1 MNDKNLLQ
9 IIRDRIDA
17 SPGQKI
23 TFAEYMELVLYH
35 PEHGYYSSGKI
46 EIGAE
51 GDFFTS
57 SSLGADFGELLAE
70 QLWEMWQKM
79 DCPIP
84 FMLVEMGAG
93 QGRLAVDILNYLQ
106 QQHSDFLSAIEYI
119 IVEKSER
126 LIEKQKEI
134 LFEFSDRVKIFW
146 KTWQEIPENSL
157 IGCLFSNELV
167 DAFPV
172 HQVAIEAGQLKEIY
186 ISLSDYTTTSQTKQ
200 DKDPSDRGEGI
211 IEIID
216 EISTPRIKEYFQL
229 VGIDVALEIYED
241 GYRTEVNLA
250 ALDWLENISK
260 CLHKGYIL
268 TIDYG
273 YDSRRY
279 YHPQRREGTLQCYY
293 QHRHHNNPYVNIGS
307 QDITCHVDFTALE
320 HGGKLL
326 GLETIGFTQ
335 QGIFLMSLGLGDRLQ
350 ELSSGKFNFI
360 EVIKRRDALHQL
372 IDPTGLGKF
381 GVLIQSKGLE
391 GEEIRTLRGLTVP
404 DRSGAI
410 AS

>member
-1 MNDKNLLQ
+1 MNNKNLLT
-9 IIRDRIDA
+9 IINDRINE
-17 SPGQKI
+17 SPEQKI

-35 PEHGYYSSGKI
+35 PEYGYYTSGKV

-57 SSLGADFGELLAE
+57 SSLGSDFGELLAE

-93 QGRLAVDILNYLQ
+93 QGYLAADILNYLQ
-106 QQHSDFLSAIEYI
+106 QQHSDFFSAIEYI
-119 IVEKSER
+119 IIEKSNR
-126 LIEKQKEI
+126 ATEKQKKI
-134 LFEFSDRVKIFW
+134 LKKFSNSVKIFW
-146 KTWQEIPENSL
+146 KSWEEIEENSL

-172 HQVAIEAGQLKEIY
+172 HQVAIEAVQIKEIY
-186 ISLSDYTTTSQTKQ
+186 IGF
-200 DKDPSDRGEGI
+200 SDRATLQPSERDDLI
-211 IEIID
+211 TEIIG
-216 EISTPRIKEYFQL
+216 EISTPKIKEYFKL
-229 VGIDVALEIYED
+229 VGIDIASKTYED

-260 CLHKGYIL
+260 RLQKGYIL
-268 TIDYG
+268 TVDYG
-273 YDSRRY
+273 YDSGRY
-279 YHPQRREGTLQCYY
+279 YHPQRREGTLQCYDR
-293 QHRHHNNPYVNIGS
+293 HRHHNNPYINIGS

-320 HGGKLL
+320 NGGKLL
-326 GLETIGFTQ
+326 GLEKVGFTQ
-335 QGIFLMSLGLGDRLQ
+335 QAMFLMSLGLGDRLS
-350 ELSSGKFNFI
+350 ELSSGKFNFL

-391 GEEIRTLRGLTVP
+391 EEAKNLRGLTVP
-404 DRSGAI
+404 
-410 AS
+410 